1 MKNKKI
7 FLLIVCLIMAALF
20 GNNNVHADTV
30 DDVNSIIGG
39 IAMYKMSE
47 TGAGSF
53 GEWADGAISD
63 GAGIDSDSFAYA
75 LYKLGLADVSTYCDS
90 LERYVSQNT
99 VRSATTRLKYALCLC
114 MKDRTHGYIAKTL
127 EDSIG
132 QLGIMSFVY
141 GQHLANNG
149 AVGQAYTPEQIALEI
164 LAMQHPD
171 GGWSVMGQ
179 NGDVDVT
186 AMVLQALSGIGAGDG
201 SASVDNKGDS
211 ESAVTISR
219 PASVE
224 IAIERGVRFLSG
236 KQNSD
241 GGFSGFGNE
250 NSESTS
256 QVLIALSSLGID
268 AATDSRFIKDGNS
281 VIDGLMKYALPDGSF
296 EHISGGGSDSTAT
309 SQAFTA
315 FASYICFRS
324 GEIYYLV
331 GAPKTRSLVS
341 IEALAVTSDDPL
353 RITPGAD
360 GEISAASTEITA
372 GADGETSAASAE
384 FMFGADTGTTSGA
397 SAEFMSGADTGT
409 TSGASAEFMSGAD
422 TGTTSGASAE
432 FMFGADAGT
441 TSAADDETPAA
452 DTEISAAAETRE
464 EAGDNIKIILLLCVL
479 GLAIVSCVL
488 LLVFKKRNP
497 KNFLFVLIVAAVAA
511 MFVFFSDFKTENA
524 YYTADNRVEKA
535 VGEATITIRCDT
547 IAGEGD
553 SEFIPKDGIILD
565 TTTYEFGEGDSVYDI
580 LVRAVRENKIHMEKK
595 KTGSG
600 PRDYYICG
608 IANIYEYD
616 WGDLSGWM
624 YYVNGESP
632 SVGCGAYTV
641 EPGDR
646 IEWLYTR
653 EIGRDIEK
661 SRAGN

>member
-47 TGAGSF
+47 TGVGSL

-201 SASVDNKGDS
+201 SASGDNKGDS

-331 GAPKTRSLVS
+331 GSPKTRSLVS

-353 RITPGAD
+353 RTT
-360 GEISAASTEITA
+360 SAASTEATPGADTKTTSGASTEFMPAADA
-372 GADGETSAASAE
+372 GTTSAADGETSGASTE
-384 FMFGADTGTTSGA
+384 TTPGADTKTMSGA
-397 SAEFMSGADTGT
+397 GEEFMSGADT
-409 TSGASAEFMSGAD
+409 
-422 TGTTSGASAE
+422 
-432 FMFGADAGT
+432 GT

-452 DTEISAAAETRE
+452 DAEITAAAQTRE

-511 MFVFFSDFKTENA
+511 TFVFFSDFKTENA

-653 EIGRDIEK
+653 EIGRDIEE

>member
-30 DDVNSIIGG
+30 DDVNNIIGG

-47 TGAGSF
+47 TGAGSL

-201 SASVDNKGDS
+201 SASGSNKGDS

-331 GAPKTRSLVS
+331 GSPKTRSLVS

-353 RITPGAD
+353 RTTPGAD

-384 FMFGADTGTTSGA
+384 ATPGADTGTTSAA
-397 SAEFMSGADTGT
+397 ST
-409 TSGASAEFMSGAD
+409 
-422 TGTTSGASAE
+422 
-432 FMFGADAGT
+432 
-441 TSAADDETPAA
+441 ETMPAA

-653 EIGRDIEK
+653 EIGRDIEE